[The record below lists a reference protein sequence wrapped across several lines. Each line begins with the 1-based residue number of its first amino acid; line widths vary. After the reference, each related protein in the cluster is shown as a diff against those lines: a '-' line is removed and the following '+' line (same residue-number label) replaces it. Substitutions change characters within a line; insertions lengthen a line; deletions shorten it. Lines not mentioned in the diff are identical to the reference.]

1 MGRTSGSSR
10 ALRDMGLRALGAA
23 VVGLALTPA
32 CSAISPEA
40 GERVAACNNA
50 DSNPNIPVDF
60 AKDIRPL
67 MGGAHGNPP
76 CKTCHLP
83 GLQGTVESGLE
94 VSSLGKI
101 RAEGVV
107 VPKNPCESTIIKK
120 LRGVGNGARMPKGGP
135 YWSDADIQLV
145 SDWIAEGALGK
156 DED

>member
-1 MGRTSGSSR
+1 MRRRS
-10 ALRDMGLRALGAA
+10 LRELGLRGLGA
-23 VVGLALTPA
+23 VVFAFALTPA
-32 CSAISPEA
+32 CSALSPEA
-40 GERVAACNNA
+40 GERIAACNGA
-50 DSNPNIPVDF
+50 DSNPNVAVDF
-60 AKDIRPL
+60 VKDIRPL

-83 GLQGTVESGLE
+83 GLQGTVESGLD

-107 VPKNPCESTIIKK
+107 VPKSPCESTLVKK

-135 YWSDADIQLV
+135 FWSDADIQLV

-156 DED
+156 DDD